1 MNTDAETID
10 NTPAVPTTSGTQTV
24 CLAVPLLPGAS
35 AVDREEV
42 LSCWRGERSEQHTAS
57 RRRHGITRESVW
69 IQSTPAGDV
78 AVVLLE
84 ARDIA
89 SALLGLATS
98 QEPFDIW
105 FRDHVS
111 AVHGL
116 DLAQGVALPEPV
128 LDYRAGG

>member
-1 MNTDAETID
+1 MNTDTETIHS
-10 NTPAVPTTSGTQTV
+10 TATTGSGAQAV

-35 AVDREEV
+35 SVDREEM
-42 LSCWRGERSEQHTAS
+42 LSCWSGERSEQHTAS

-69 IQSTPAGDV
+69 IQPTPAGDL
-78 AVVLLE
+78 AMVLIE
-84 ARDIA
+84 APDIA

-98 QEPFDIW
+98 REPFDIW

-116 DLAQGVALPEPV
+116 DLTQGVAHPEQV
-128 LDYRAGG
+128 LDYRGGR